1 MIKLVG
7 GRERLEPGHSLT
19 SRPAPYCEMTSGTP
33 VTFGWPKGAD
43 ANYTGDSELH
53 IS

>member
-1 MIKLVG
+1 MTELVG
-7 GRERLEPGHSLT
+7 GRERLEHGPWLR
-19 SRPAPYCEMTSGTP
+19 SRPTPHCEMTSGTP